1 MQVVSTKNKLVLH
14 LCRHVAGR
22 VSDHL
27 LLRAATGVMRKIPK
41 EGVVVRVDKGLRRD
55 RRRVSGSQNRETK
68 ESEARSSFNGTGED
82 LQQGDEHSEDAG
94 GACSIGGMKKFRL
107 LAGIYRGKPQRY
119 DENALVI
126 AGLHNYR
133 ELGEL
138 NW

>member
-1 MQVVSTKNKLVLH
+1 MPV
-14 LCRHVAGR
+14 
-22 VSDHL
+22 
-27 LLRAATGVMRKIPK
+27 
-41 EGVVVRVDKGLRRD
+41 
-55 RRRVSGSQNRETK
+55 
-68 ESEARSSFNGTGED
+68 
-82 LQQGDEHSEDAG
+82 EHA
-94 GACSIGGMKKFRL
+94 IGGMKKFRL